1 MREWRGVG
9 DGVRRVIVCGGL
21 ALIGL
26 GVGPATARAQDAPRT
41 SAPGV
46 IFDERLFAG
55 VGLVRDNDNL
65 PHPGNTLR
73 DDNYSAAYE
82 LRVHGR
88 FVEAWRLTAPLA
100 LLDRVTGV
108 HQRHARG
115 QRRFHAIRVIGLI
128 YTPDDIRSSDVQTD
142 DRPYASLMA
151 VTVSRDSV
159 SGPALDRVWSSALT
173 VGMLGLDLPGDLQRF
188 THRTRRWMTGLR
200 VPVDPAGW
208 DNQISSG
215 GEPTALYRVGHRRR
229 LAGDGAPGRRK
240 HWELVGGADGQAGY
254 SVSASAEVAARVGAF
269 TSEFWEFS
277 RGVGGP
283 AAGPQGTAQ
292 SGVARWDM
300 VAFAVVR
307 PRVVAYDALL
317 QGQFRRSAFTV
328 PVRHL
333 LAEWEGGVGVTV
345 PVGPHQV
352 QLVVQ
357 FAQGR
362 TADYVGP
369 KASPYTWGTVGLS
382 FSTRGAR
389 GR

>member
-1 MREWRGVG
+1 MRGWRGG
-9 DGVRRVIVCGGL
+9 RDGVLRAIVGGL
-21 ALIGL
+21 LAGI
-26 GVGPATARAQDAPRT
+26 GPALGTATAHAQEAPGAT
-41 SAPGV
+41 PPGV
-46 IFDERLFAG
+46 IFQERLYAG
-55 VGLVRDNDNL
+55 VGLVHDNDNL

-108 HQRHARG
+108 RRRHARG
-115 QRRFHAIRVIGLI
+115 QRRFHAIRAIGLI

-151 VTVSRDSV
+151 VTVSRASV
-159 SGPALDRVWSSALT
+159 SGASLDRLWTSAFSI
-173 VGMLGLDLPGDLQRF
+173 GMLGLDLPGDLQRF
-188 THRTRRWMTGLR
+188 THRTRRWMTGRR

-215 GEPTALYRVGHRRR
+215 GEPTALYRVGYRRR
-229 LAGDGAPGRRK
+229 LAGDGATGRRK

-277 RGVGGP
+277 RGVGGSP
-283 AAGPQGTAQ
+283 AGPQARAEP
-292 SGVARWDM
+292 GVPRWDVM
-300 VAFAVVR
+300 AFAVVR

-317 QGQFRRSAFTV
+317 QGQFRRSVFTV
-328 PVRHL
+328 PVRHV
-333 LAEWEGGVGVTV
+333 LAEWEGGVGLSF
-345 PVGPHQV
+345 PLGSQQG

-362 TADYVGP
+362 SADYVGP
-369 KASPYTWGTVGLS
+369 RAQPYTWGTVGL
-382 FSTRGAR
+382 FLSTRGSG